1 MIAVFLAEGFE
12 EIEAL
17 SPVDYLRRANVDV
30 TLVAVTSNNPVD
42 PRIVKSSHGVSVF
55 ADKTLEDFLSG
66 LNGSLPDAVFFP
78 GGLPGA
84 TNLAASSDLKNLI
97 LKCFAANKYVTA
109 CCASPA
115 LVLAPAGILKGKN
128 WTCYPGMENDV
139 DPEMVEDSEHCSGV
153 PFVTDGNIVTG
164 SGPGTAELFAMELVR
179 IFAGEEK
186 AESIRIGSCQRKVSE

>member
-17 SPVDYLRRANVDV
+17 SPVDYLRRAKVEV

-66 LNGSLPDAVFFP
+66 LNGSLPDAIFFP

-84 TNLAASSDLKNLI
+84 ERS
-97 LKCFAANKYVTA
+97 TA
-109 CCASPA
+109 G
-115 LVLAPAGILKGKN
+115 LL
-128 WTCYPGMENDV
+128 
-139 DPEMVEDSEHCSGV
+139 DSVGCSL
-153 PFVTDGNIVTG
+153 
-164 SGPGTAELFAMELVR
+164 S
-179 IFAGEEK
+179 
-186 AESIRIGSCQRKVSE
+186 

>member
-1 MIAVFLAEGFE
+1 MVAVFLAEGFE

-17 SPVDYLRRANVDV
+17 SPVDYLRRAKVEV

-42 PRIVKSSHGVSVF
+42 PRIVKSSHGVSVL

-84 TNLAASSDLKNLI
+84 TNLAASSDIKDLI
-97 LKCFAANKYVTA
+97 LKCFEAKKYVTA

-115 LVLAPAGILKGKN
+115 LVLAPTGILKGRN

-139 DPEMVEDSEHCSGV
+139 DPEMVEDSEHSSGV
-153 PFVTDGNIVTG
+153 PFVSDGNIVTG
-164 SGPGTAELFAMELVR
+164 SGPGTAEQFAMELVR
-179 IFAGEEK
+179 IFAGEET
-186 AESIRIGSCQRKVSE
+186 AEAIRKGSCLR

>member
-1 MIAVFLAEGFE
+1 MVAVFLAEGFE

-17 SPVDYLRRANVDV
+17 SPVDYLRRAKVEV

-42 PRIVKSSHGVSVF
+42 PRIVKSSHGVSVL

-84 TNLAASSDLKNLI
+84 TNLAASSDIKDLI
-97 LKCFAANKYVTA
+97 LKCFEEKKYVTA

-115 LVLAPAGILKGKN
+115 LVLAPTGILKGRN

-139 DPEMVEDSEHCSGV
+139 DPEMVEDSEHSSGV
-153 PFVTDGNIVTG
+153 PFVSDGNIVTG
-164 SGPGTAELFAMELVR
+164 SGPGTAEQFAMELVR
-179 IFAGEEK
+179 IFAGEET
-186 AESIRIGSCQRKVSE
+186 AESIRKGSCLR